1 MAKASQFLKLIDQ
14 NKEMVRGECDD
25 DKHPDWI
32 MVSSWDWG
40 VNDPAALPKKKAAGG
55 GAAGAGASASHSSAG
70 ARGGASTAQ
79 GETGDAITPQ
89 VFSFTKQTDR
99 STTRL
104 MSSMDKGVIFRSAL
118 LVIEEQFEASPHPF
132 HLEITFEDA
141 FLVDFSWSASA
152 SGAGRTFDETWKLNY
167 SKILFDYNW
176 RGGIAAKIPA
186 EFTKPPESSSA
197 ASNKTPQ
204 TEAEKRALAQKQIND
219 EIDAREKRKRK

>member
-1 MAKASQFLKLIDQ
+1 MAKASQFLKLVDQ
-14 NKEMVRGECDD
+14 NNEMVRGECDD
-25 DKHPDWI
+25 DKHTDWI

-55 GAAGAGASASHSSAG
+55 GAAGAGATPPPSSAG
-70 ARGGASTAQ
+70 ARAGASAGQ

-89 VFSFTKQTDR
+89 VFSFSKQTDR

-104 MSSMDKGVIFRSAL
+104 MSSMDKGVIFKTAR

-141 FLVDFSWSASA
+141 FLVDFSWSAAA

-186 EFTKPPESSSA
+186 EFIKPPESSSA
-197 ASNKTPQ
+197 ASSKTPL
-204 TEAEKRALAQKQIND
+204 TPAEKRELAQKQINE